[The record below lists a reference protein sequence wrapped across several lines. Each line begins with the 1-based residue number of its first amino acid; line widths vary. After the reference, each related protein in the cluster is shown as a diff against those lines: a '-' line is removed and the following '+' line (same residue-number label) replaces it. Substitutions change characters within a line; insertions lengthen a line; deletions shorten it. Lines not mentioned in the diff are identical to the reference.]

1 MRIEA
6 YKDNVIFSYV
16 RGNSKTL
23 KNNNEEKI
31 INIKKNTYT
40 SDRWV
45 ENILPGMLFDVKI

>member
-23 KNNNEEKI
+23 KKNNEERK

-40 SDRWV
+40 SDGWV
-45 ENILPGMLFDVKI
+45 ENIAPGMLFDVKI

>member
-23 KNNNEEKI
+23 KKNHEERK

-40 SDRWV
+40 SNGWV
-45 ENILPGMLFDVKI
+45 ETVTQGMLFDVKI